1 MRCSVRIKP
10 GKSFEAR
17 HMAASWR
24 KLSGPGMC
32 SGSRRAPLHPSETA
46 SKYFLWT
53 DSPTKVAFFSFS
65 FFFHLVM
72 EDAEFPLVQPSFC
85 LPFQS
90 RQTEGSRSNCILQD
104 ADLHF
109 LLHFDETA
117 AELSAS
123 ISSPS
128 DLPCTLTTRGVCAC
142 IHACLF
148 AYGLSLCLGVCA
160 RASFP
165 ATCVRGCVCLNCFKV
180 MSLRHPSR
188 QNVYF

>member
-1 MRCSVRIKP
+1 
-10 GKSFEAR
+10 
-17 HMAASWR
+17 
-24 KLSGPGMC
+24 MC
-32 SGSRRAPLHPSETA
+32 SGSRRAAQHRNETA

-53 DSPTKVAFFSFS
+53 DSPTKVTSFFLFI
-65 FFFHLVM
+65 FFHLVM
-72 EDAEFPLVQPSFC
+72 EAAESPLVPPSFC

-128 DLPCTLTTRGVCAC
+128 DFTPR
-142 IHACLF
+142 
-148 AYGLSLCLGVCA
+148 SDN
-160 RASFP
+160 S
-165 ATCVRGCVCLNCFKV
+165 GCVCVCVSVRACLHMGCPSARVYVCEFSCNVRLGMCMFKLLQSDECETSEQRECLFLGKPDMV
-180 MSLRHPSR
+180 EKKKK
-188 QNVYF
+188 